1 MNKDPELNYY
11 ALKLAISLKGD
22 DGDTF
27 TKVYDEI
34 CKSASLTNEQ
44 INWIKDKI
52 RELQQS
58 QSDTLLQTRLNWYE
72 GILNKNKEE
81 TTIEENTN
89 QKEYE
94 KSLTHLRSVMH
105 SIVDNQPSMKS
116 FTPPSTSLS
125 CAQQSLNSVSSTDIN
140 KNFDGPHI
148 SKPPMIT
155 PVQKQDFFSG
165 FDDIDSNGTEMTDM
179 KNKNATYVDIDE
191 GVNFPLLGG
200 PQKHRDYSTIKI
212 DSDHESELV
221 DWKPIADGEETST
234 DNQNR
239 KQKKK
244 KRKNGSNDGSEIGSN
259 GTNENGIET
268 GPEPMEID
276 GEIKTKK
283 SRSQRRSEQKKKLEE
298 KKMKDQELSERG
310 QLESALGLSKK
321 AVTPV
326 QNVPIIYP
334 EKKKKRTIKE
344 FRAEKERNQRT
355 FYNLKGI
362 AGNIV
367 LVQNPRSLTPM
378 IGNITTGQS
387 QTELLKQQREQ
398 LAQEKAKDW
407 KIPQWVEDEE
417 RERRK
422 KKLKNKNRKIE
433 ETKHQKTKKLPET
446 QDEIKNETYTEQED
460 PVLETEKESTIT
472 TTGQAKVETVVPIK
486 VPDSPDNIDG
496 DDWTCFSKKKEK
508 KSKPTGNEIT
518 KSVQSPIKSHLP
530 VQTIEPE
537 IHVQD
542 EVWPELISEVPK
554 NQAPISRLPIRTPS
568 PPQKENPETES
579 ETDRPTP
586 DEEPEKYQTTL
597 DQSKSDHDIEPDVS
611 IDELEVATKT
621 PEVSIEEPE
630 VTVQKSEVSTFQ
642 SVTNNL
648 MGLNFMMESCE
659 IGEVDHSPVELD
671 QNIRVEGN
679 LNFLVESNIEQ
690 EDVRRLP
697 MSNVTNLEDIEG
709 DQHVIKPSDH
719 YPYHTDTVQFLESR
733 YNAVLNRLKNGSA
746 KNYQA

>member
-34 CKSASLTNEQ
+34 CKSASLTDEQ

-52 RELQQS
+52 RELQQF

-81 TTIEENTN
+81 TTTEENTN
-89 QKEYE
+89 HKEYE

-125 CAQQSLNSVSSTDIN
+125 CAQQSLNTVSSTDIN

-165 FDDIDSNGTEMTDM
+165 FDDIDTNGTEMTDM
-179 KNKNATYVDIDE
+179 KNKNATYVDVDE

-212 DSDHESELV
+212 DSDHGSELV
-221 DWKPIADGEETST
+221 DWKSIANGEETAN
-234 DNQNR
+234 DNQNKKR
-239 KQKKK
+239 KKK

-298 KKMKDQELSERG
+298 KKIKDQELSERG

-326 QNVPIIYP
+326 QSVPIIYP
-334 EKKKKRTIKE
+334 EKRKKRTIKE

-398 LAQEKAKDW
+398 LAQEKAKEW

-422 KKLKNKNRKIE
+422 KKLKSKNRKIE
-433 ETKHQKTKKLPET
+433 ETKNQKTKKLPEA
-446 QDEIKNETYTEQED
+446 QEEIKNETYTEQED
-460 PVLETEKESTIT
+460 PVVETEKESTIT
-472 TTGQAKVETVVPIK
+472 TTGQAEVQTVGPIT
-486 VPDSPDNIDG
+486 VPDSIGDIDG

-508 KSKPTGNEIT
+508 KSKPSTGNEIT

-530 VQTIEPE
+530 VQTTMEPE

-542 EVWPELISEVPK
+542 EVWPELISEMPK

-579 ETDRPTP
+579 ETDPPTP
-586 DEEPEKYQTTL
+586 DEEPEKHQTPP
-597 DQSKSDHDIEPDVS
+597 DQSESDHDDIEPEVS
-611 IDELEVATKT
+611 IDE
-621 PEVSIEEPE
+621 PE
-630 VTVQKSEVSTFQ
+630 VTTQKPEVSTFQ

-659 IGEVDHSPVELD
+659 IGEVDQSPVELD
-671 QNIRVEGN
+671 KNIRVEGN

-690 EDVRRLP
+690 EIDVRRLP

-719 YPYHTDTVQFLESR
+719 YPYHTDTVKFLESS
-733 YNAVLNRLKNGSA
+733 YKAVLNRLKNGSA
-746 KNYQA
+746 KNYEA

>member
-34 CKSASLTNEQ
+34 CKSASLTDEQ

-72 GILNKNKEE
+72 GILKKNKEE
-81 TTIEENTN
+81 TTTEENTN
-89 QKEYE
+89 HKEYE

-125 CAQQSLNSVSSTDIN
+125 CAQQSLNTVSSTDIN

-179 KNKNATYVDIDE
+179 KNKNATYVDVDE

-212 DSDHESELV
+212 DSDHGSELV
-221 DWKPIADGEETST
+221 DWKSIANGESETAN
-234 DNQNR
+234 DNQNKKR
-239 KQKKK
+239 KKK

-298 KKMKDQELSERG
+298 KKIKDQELSERG

-326 QNVPIIYP
+326 QSVPIIYP
-334 EKKKKRTIKE
+334 EKRKKRTIKE

-398 LAQEKAKDW
+398 LAQEKAKEW

-422 KKLKNKNRKIE
+422 KKLKSKNRKIE
-433 ETKHQKTKKLPET
+433 ETKNQKTKKLPEA
-446 QDEIKNETYTEQED
+446 QEEIKNETYTEQED
-460 PVLETEKESTIT
+460 PVVETEKESTIT
-472 TTGQAKVETVVPIK
+472 TTGQAEVQTVGPIT
-486 VPDSPDNIDG
+486 VPDSVPDIDG

-508 KSKPTGNEIT
+508 KSKPPTGNEIT

-530 VQTIEPE
+530 VQTTIEPE

-542 EVWPELISEVPK
+542 EVWPELISEMPK

-579 ETDRPTP
+579 ETDPPTP
-586 DEEPEKYQTTL
+586 DEEKHQTPP
-597 DQSKSDHDIEPDVS
+597 DQSESDHDDIEPEVS
-611 IDELEVATKT
+611 IDE
-621 PEVSIEEPE
+621 PE
-630 VTVQKSEVSTFQ
+630 VTTHVKPEVSTFQ

-659 IGEVDHSPVELD
+659 IGEVDQSPVELD
-671 QNIRVEGN
+671 KNIRVEGN

-690 EDVRRLP
+690 EVDVSRRLP

-709 DQHVIKPSDH
+709 DQHVIKPSEH
-719 YPYHTDTVQFLESR
+719 YPYHTDTVKFLESS
-733 YNAVLNRLKNGSA
+733 YKAVLNRLKNGSA
-746 KNYQA
+746 KNYEA